1 MQTYVTVSL
10 LSHLALFTHGLG
22 LTSLMSQ
29 ASVQSLLSFLPIMH
43 TWQIPVRNIQ
53 IAGSGGAS
61 EFSYRARYWPTFQT
75 CSSSSKKGVT
85 STSEFATVITNDIKL
100 QKSW

>member
-10 LSHLALFTHGLG
+10 LSHLALFTHGL
-22 LTSLMSQ
+22 TSLMSQ
-29 ASVQSLLSFLPIMH
+29 ASVQTLLSFLPIMH

-61 EFSYRARYWPTFQT
+61 AFSYRARYWPTFQI
-75 CSSSSKKGVT
+75 CSYLK
-85 STSEFATVITNDIKL
+85 
-100 QKSW
+100 